1 MSAFDSLK
9 DHTKEGRVFLSR
21 ALIAFVIVLLLM
33 GILVGR
39 LYYLQVIQHEQ
50 LVSVSD
56 DNRIQLQPV
65 APTRG
70 LIYDRNG
77 TLLADN
83 RPSYSVTLL
92 KEKVGDLEATL
103 AELQRLIPITDRELK
118 SFHRR
123 LKQRRRPYETVPVRF
138 RLTDDEIA
146 RIAVNYQRLPGV
158 QVEADLI
165 RYYPFGAS
173 LVHALGYVGRI
184 NEKELKR
191 VDPKNYSATHYIG
204 KLGIER
210 FYEPLLHGEV
220 GYHKVE
226 TNARG
231 RVMRVLEQTDPVPG
245 KDIVL
250 YLDIRLQQAAEK
262 LVEGRRAAIVAID
275 PKTGGIL
282 ALVSNPGYD
291 PNLFV
296 TGIST
301 TDYKD
306 LRESPDL
313 PLFNRA
319 LRGQYPP
326 GSTIKPMVAMGVID
340 SGVVSP
346 SHTIFDPG
354 YYTLTNGGRRY
365 RDWKHGGHGMVG
377 LDMAI
382 YQSCDVWFYDVAN
395 RAGVDIIS
403 DYLGRFGFGQ
413 VTSLDLP
420 EALPGILPSK
430 AWKKKTGRGSWF
442 AGDSLNLSI
451 GQGWMLATPLQ
462 LATAAGVMANR
473 GEWKQPRMLKGV
485 MQHSRSKAEHTM
497 EGSVIDISGLEGTKA
512 VLPDIKLKNNQYWK
526 RIIDAMI
533 AVVHGPRGTA
543 RKIGHGLDFQI
554 AGKTGTAQVVGI
566 KQDEV
571 YDAESMQ
578 ERHRDHALFIAFAP
592 ADNPEIAV
600 SVIVENGGGGSSTA
614 APIARDVI
622 DAFMALKRQDA
633 EADALAGV
641 ATDG

>member
-21 ALIAFVIVLLLM
+21 ALIAFVIVLLLI
-33 GILVGR
+33 GILIGR
-39 LYYLQVIQHEQ
+39 LYYLQVIQHDQ
-50 LVSVSD
+50 LSAVSD

-83 RPSYSVTLL
+83 RPSYSITLL
-92 KEKVGDLEATL
+92 KEKVGDLEHTL
-103 AELQRLIPITDRELK
+103 AELRKLIPITDREIE
-118 SFHRR
+118 SFRKR
-123 LKQRRRPYETVPVRF
+123 LKQRRRPYETVPLRF

-165 RYYPFGAS
+165 RYYPYGAS

-184 NEKELKR
+184 NERELKR

-210 FYEPLLHGEV
+210 FYEPLLHGQV
-220 GYHKVE
+220 GYRKVE

-250 YLDIRLQQAAEK
+250 YLDIRLQQAVEK
-262 LVEGRRAAIVAID
+262 LVEGLRAAIVVID

-301 TDYKD
+301 KDYKD

-346 SHTIFDPG
+346 SHTVFDPG
-354 YYTLTNGGRRY
+354 FYTLTKGGRRY
-365 RDWKHGGHGMVG
+365 RDWKRGGHGTVD

-430 AWKKKTGRGSWF
+430 EWKRKTGRGSWF
-442 AGDSLNLSI
+442 SGDSLNLSI

-462 LATAAGVMANR
+462 LATASAVMANR
-473 GEWKQPRMLKGV
+473 GQWKQPRMLKGV
-485 MQHSRSKAEHTM
+485 VTHNRYKYDQVVEDDVV
-497 EGSVIDISGLEGTKA
+497 EISGLKGA
-512 VLPDIKLKNNQYWK
+512 SSVLPDIHLKSNQYWK
-526 RIIDAMI
+526 RIIDAMV

-543 RKIGHGLDFQI
+543 RKIGHGLDFKI

-566 KQDEV
+566 KQDAV
-571 YDAESMQ
+571 YDAESLA

-592 ADNPEIAV
+592 ADNPEIAL
-600 SVIVENGGGGSSTA
+600 SVIVENGGGGSSNA
-614 APIARDVI
+614 APIARKVI
-622 DAFMALKRQDA
+622 DAFMALKKQDA
-633 EADALAGV
+633 ERDKAAGV
-641 ATDG
+641 STDG